1 MLLEIC
7 IDNYESLAAAIK
19 NGADRIELCA
29 SLREGGLHGHLNT
42 LSLRCPC
49 KPVFRS

>member
-29 SLREGGLHGHLNT
+29 SLRDGGLHGHHKT
-42 LSLRCPC
+42 LTVWGPC